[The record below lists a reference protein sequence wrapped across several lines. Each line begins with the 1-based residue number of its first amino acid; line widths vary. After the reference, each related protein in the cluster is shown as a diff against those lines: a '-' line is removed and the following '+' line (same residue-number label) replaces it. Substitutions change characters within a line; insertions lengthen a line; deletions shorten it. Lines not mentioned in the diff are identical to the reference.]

1 MRRGAEVDPSVDEAT
16 AAKKPSEVAYFQ
28 IFGEIIHNN
37 WWSERETGLLH
48 FLQVV
53 KKPSWDSRLLPIT
66 GRLTPKV
73 QLMSKAKESNNLI
86 SLEKINVCSARVKA
100 AFILDPCHMTRE
112 HVPTLRA

>member
-53 KKPSWDSRLLPIT
+53 KKKNPAGTADFYQSQ
-66 GRLTPKV
+66 V
-73 QLMSKAKESNNLI
+73 
-86 SLEKINVCSARVKA
+86 V
-100 AFILDPCHMTRE
+100 
-112 HVPTLRA
+112 